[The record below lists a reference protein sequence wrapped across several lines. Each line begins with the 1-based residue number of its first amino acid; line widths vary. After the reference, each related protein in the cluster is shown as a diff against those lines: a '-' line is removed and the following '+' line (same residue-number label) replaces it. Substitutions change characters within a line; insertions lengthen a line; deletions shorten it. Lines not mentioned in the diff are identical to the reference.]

1 MELQEHHRGRQS
13 LFALPTPAPAPTPT
27 VTQTAQ
33 LKKVP
38 NNIKIMVYITALL
51 AISSLLSGAYA
62 VWQGAGAVC
71 YKWPLCSEYII
82 PKYTNQWI
90 HMAHRLISLGLLF
103 ALFFSPPD
111 YIQGDSVRIM
121 YVHVPSSFIALG
133 CFGFIGI
140 ASILNL
146 IFKIKFMPL
155 IAKSLAPVGCLFSIV
170 SIVTGSLW
178 GKPTWGIWWV
188 WDARLT
194 SMGILLLFYLA
205 YIFTWRFVNSFEK
218 ANKISSVI
226 GIIGLFNL
234 PIIKYSVDWWNTLHQ
249 PSSITLTSAPTIHY
263 TMLIPLIIMLLGM
276 IVYSL
281 IIFLMRYKTE
291 VMKFKLD
298 KKKSKN

>member
-1 MELQEHHRGRQS
+1 MFKNFFPNKILS
-13 LFALPTPAPAPTPT
+13 L
-27 VTQTAQ
+27 
-33 LKKVP
+33 
-38 NNIKIMVYITALL
+38 NNKLIN
-51 AISSLLSGAYA
+51 SLL
-62 VWQGAGAVC
+62 
-71 YKWPLCSEYII
+71 I
-82 PKYTNQWI
+82 PMI
-90 HMAHRLISLGLLF
+90 LIFFVGLIY
-103 ALFFSPPD
+103 ALFISPPD

-133 CFGFIGI
+133 FFGFIGI

-146 IFKIKFMPL
+146 IFKIKFVSLM
-155 IAKSLAPVGCLFSIV
+155 AKSLAPIGCIFSLI

-194 SMGILLLFYLA
+194 SMAILLLFYLA
-205 YIFTWRFVNSFEK
+205 YIFIWKYVKNFEK

-234 PIIKYSVDWWNTLHQ
+234 PVIKYSVDWWNTLHQ

-263 TMLIPLIIMLLGM
+263 TMLVPLIIMFLGM
-276 IVYSL
+276 VIYSL

-291 VMKFKLD
+291 LMKLKLD
-298 KKKSKN
+298 KKNHK

>member
-1 MELQEHHRGRQS
+1 MFKNFFPNKILS
-13 LFALPTPAPAPTPT
+13 LDN
-27 VTQTAQ
+27 
-33 LKKVP
+33 K
-38 NNIKIMVYITALL
+38 
-51 AISSLLSGAYA
+51 
-62 VWQGAGAVC
+62 
-71 YKWPLCSEYII
+71 
-82 PKYTNQWI
+82 
-90 HMAHRLISLGLLF
+90 LINGLLF
-103 ALFFSPPD
+103 LMILIALVGLVYALFISPPD
-111 YIQGDSVRIM
+111 YIQRDSVRIM
-121 YVHVPSSFIALG
+121 YVHVPASFIALG

-146 IFKIKFMPL
+146 IFKIKFMTL
-155 IAKSLAPVGCLFSIV
+155 MAKSLAPVGCLFSIV

-194 SMGILLLFYLA
+194 SMGIVLLFYLA